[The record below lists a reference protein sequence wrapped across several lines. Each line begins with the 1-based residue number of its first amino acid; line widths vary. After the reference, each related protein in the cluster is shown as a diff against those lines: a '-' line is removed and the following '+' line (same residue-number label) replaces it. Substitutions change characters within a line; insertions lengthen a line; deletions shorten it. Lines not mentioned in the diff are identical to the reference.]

1 MLLVK
6 RLPHH
11 VPAALHQDSDGK
23 LGRGILEQIVD
34 DGFYEIAH

>member
-11 VPAALHQDSDGK
+11 FPVALHQGSDDK

-34 DGFYEIAH
+34 DGLYEIAH